1 MIAKSSNFLSA
12 LVVNTDRERAFL
24 SESLI
29 FIPGQASPPSLG
41 PVYHGPLD
49 GPL

>member
-1 MIAKSSNFLSA
+1 MIASSSNFLSA
-12 LVVNTDRERAFL
+12 LVVKTGKRRTFL

-29 FIPGQASPPSLG
+29 FIPGKASPPSLG
-41 PVYHGPLD
+41 PVYHDPLD